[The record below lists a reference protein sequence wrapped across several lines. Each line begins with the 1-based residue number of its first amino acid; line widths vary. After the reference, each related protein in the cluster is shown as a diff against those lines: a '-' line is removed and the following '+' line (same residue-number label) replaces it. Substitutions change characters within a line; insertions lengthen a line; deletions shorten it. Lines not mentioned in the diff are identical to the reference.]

1 MKVSFNELKSMSK
14 GAARGSGLSW
24 GQAEEVSFATVWLLK
39 NGFDV
44 SNDLISLLESD
55 IIYPP
60 DNIDEDIW
68 QNKGGDLDPIKSG
81 VALLDLD
88 TNKTIVLRNVFLPHF
103 LIPFVAQLSQSMLIE
118 ASNFSAVLIDG
129 RVKTNIK
136 DWPSRSEEVKLSAT
150 SDKIESKYS
159 QVPKRCQVAD
169 QVWNRLEELT
179 YLTYAP
185 ATEESRVL
193 GAGAGL
199 SDND

>member
-1 MKVSFNELKSMSK
+1 MSK

-118 ASNFSAVLIDG
+118 ANNFSVVLIDG
-129 RVKTNIK
+129 RVKTHIK
-136 DWPSRSEEVKLSAT
+136 DRPSRFFEVKLSAN
-150 SDKIESKYS
+150 SDKILYIL
-159 QVPKRCQVAD
+159 A
-169 QVWNRLEELT
+169 L
-179 YLTYAP
+179 YLPLPLYPIVLAYAIG
-185 ATEESRVL
+185 S
-193 GAGAGL
+193 
-199 SDND
+199 

>member
-1 MKVSFNELKSMSK
+1 MSK

-118 ASNFSAVLIDG
+118 ANNFSVVLIDG

-136 DWPSRSEEVKLSAT
+136 DWPSRSNEVKLSAT
-150 SDKIESKYS
+150 SDKIELKYS

-169 QVWNRLEELT
+169 DVWNRLEELT

-185 ATEESRVL
+185 VTEESRVL

>member
-1 MKVSFNELKSMSK
+1 MSK

-118 ASNFSAVLIDG
+118 ANNFSVVSIDG

-136 DWPSRSEEVKLSAT
+136 DWPSRSNEVKLSAT
-150 SDKIESKYS
+150 SDKIELKYS

-169 QVWNRLEELT
+169 DVWNRLEELT

>member
-1 MKVSFNELKSMSK
+1 MSK

-88 TNKTIVLRNVFLPHF
+88 TNKTVVLRNVFLPHF

-118 ASNFSAVLIDG
+118 ANNFSVVLIDG

-136 DWPSRSEEVKLSAT
+136 DWPSRSNEVKLSAT
-150 SDKIESKYS
+150 SDKIELKYS

-169 QVWNRLEELT
+169 DVWNRLEELT

>member
-1 MKVSFNELKSMSK
+1 M
-14 GAARGSGLSW
+14 
-24 GQAEEVSFATVWLLK
+24 
-39 NGFDV
+39 
-44 SNDLISLLESD
+44 
-55 IIYPP
+55 
-60 DNIDEDIW
+60 
-68 QNKGGDLDPIKSG
+68 
-81 VALLDLD
+81 
-88 TNKTIVLRNVFLPHF
+88 PHF

-118 ASNFSAVLIDG
+118 ANNFSVVLIDG

-136 DWPSRSEEVKLSAT
+136 DLPSRSKEVKLSAT
-150 SDKIESKYS
+150 SDKIELKYS

-169 QVWNRLEELT
+169 DVWNRLEELT

>member
-68 QNKGGDLDPIKSG
+68 QNKGC
-81 VALLDLD
+81 LLYTSPSPRDA
-88 TNKTIVLRNVFLPHF
+88 T
-103 LIPFVAQLSQSMLIE
+103 LSRMPS
-118 ASNFSAVLIDG
+118 SA
-129 RVKTNIK
+129 
-136 DWPSRSEEVKLSAT
+136 
-150 SDKIESKYS
+150 
-159 QVPKRCQVAD
+159 
-169 QVWNRLEELT
+169 
-179 YLTYAP
+179 
-185 ATEESRVL
+185 
-193 GAGAGL
+193 
-199 SDND
+199 

>member
-44 SNDLISLLESD
+44 SNDLISRLESD

-118 ASNFSAVLIDG
+118 ANNFSVVSIDG

-136 DWPSRSEEVKLSAT
+136 DWPSRSNEVKLSAT
-150 SDKIESKYS
+150 SDKIELKYS

-169 QVWNRLEELT
+169 DVWNRLEELT